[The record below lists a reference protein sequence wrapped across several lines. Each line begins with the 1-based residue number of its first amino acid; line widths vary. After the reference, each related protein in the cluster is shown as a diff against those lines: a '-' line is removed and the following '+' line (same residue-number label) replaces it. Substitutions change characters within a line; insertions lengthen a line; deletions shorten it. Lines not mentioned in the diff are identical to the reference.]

1 MLIVKSIIIYILI
14 SSIIIFLSRYLRYF
28 DKPTKRGIHSVPTI
42 NTGGLII
49 YLFFLFIITQ
59 GEFNHNIELIV
70 SIGSFVCLA
79 GFIDDRIN
87 LNPSSKIVF
96 IIIPS
101 VYLILNGISI
111 SDLGQ
116 YEYLGSIELGKFKIP
131 FLLLAIGLLINAT
144 NYIDGID
151 GLLLIFFLSCLLYYI
166 ILIDDIETINLL
178 KLFFVAALLNLVLNL
193 LPSKNKFKVFSG
205 DSGSLFIGFFI
216 SFMTIELYS
225 SFDIHPAI
233 LIWPLWY
240 PVYDFLFVSI
250 NRLSNKKSIFK
261 PDNTHLHHAMNKKF
275 LENKISPLILF
286 LLVNSSIITLGYKIS
301 EISKFL
307 SLSIFIIGFIFFFI
321 MRLFLL
327 KKFKNLS

>member
-1 MLIVKSIIIYILI
+1 MLTIKFAIIYIIL
-14 SSIIIFLSRYLRYF
+14 SSAIIFLSKYLRYF
-28 DKPTKRGIHSVPTI
+28 DKPSKRGIHKTPTI

-49 YLFFLFIITQ
+49 YFFFLCVISQ

-70 SIGSFVCLA
+70 SIGFFVCIS

-87 LNPSSKIVF
+87 LNPSSKIILV
-96 IIIPS
+96 IIPS
-101 VYLILNGISI
+101 IYLILNGISI

-116 YEYLGSIELGKFKIP
+116 YEYLGNLELGKFKIP

-151 GLLLIFFLSCLLYYI
+151 GLLLTFFLSCLTYYI
-166 ILIDDIETINLL
+166 FLIDDSETINLL
-178 KLFFVAALLNLVLNL
+178 VFFILGGLFNLILNL

-225 SFDIHPAI
+225 SFNIHPAI

-250 NRLSNKKSIFK
+250 NRLMNKKSIFK
-261 PDNTHLHHAMNKKF
+261 PDNTHLHHAINHKFNGNK
-275 LENKISPLILF
+275 LSPLILF
-286 LLVNSSIITLGYKIS
+286 LIVNSLVICLGFKIS
-301 EISKFL
+301 EISKLL
-307 SLSIFIIGFIFFFI
+307 SLSVFITGFIIYLIV
-321 MRLFLL
+321 RLSVF
-327 KKFKNLS
+327 KKFEN

>member
-1 MLIVKSIIIYILI
+1 MLTVKFAIIYILI
-14 SSIIIFLSRYLRYF
+14 SSCIIYLSRYLGYF
-28 DKPTKRGIHSVPTI
+28 DKPNKRGIHRLPTI

-49 YLFFLFIITQ
+49 YLFFLSVISQ
-59 GEFNHNIELIV
+59 GEFNYNIELIV
-70 SIGSFVCLA
+70 SIGFFVCLT

-87 LNPSSKIVF
+87 LNPSNKILL

-101 VYLILNGISI
+101 IYLILKGISI

-116 YEYLGSIELGKFKIP
+116 YEYLGNLELGKFKIP
-131 FLLLAIGLLINAT
+131 FLLLSIGLLINAT

-151 GLLLIFFLSCLLYYI
+151 GLLLIFFLSCLIYYI
-166 ILIDDIETINLL
+166 FLIDDIETINLL
-178 KLFFVAALLNLVLNL
+178 KFFVMASFLNLILNL

-216 SFMTIELYS
+216 SFMTIELYN

-250 NRLSNKKSIFK
+250 NRLINKKSIFK
-261 PDNTHLHHAMNKKF
+261 PDNTHLHHIIYKKF
-275 LENKISPLILF
+275 NGNIISPIVLF
-286 LLVNSSIITLGYKIS
+286 LLFNSSIIFLGYKIS
-301 EISKFL
+301 EISKLL
-307 SLSIFIIGFIFFFI
+307 SLSIFVIGFTIFFI
-321 MRLFLL
+321 VRLLAF
-327 KKFKNLS
+327 KKFKN

>member
-1 MLIVKSIIIYILI
+1 MLTVKFATIYILI
-14 SSIIIFLSRYLRYF
+14 SSSIIYLSRYLGYF
-28 DKPTKRGIHSVPTI
+28 DKPNKRGIHRIPTI

-49 YLFFLFIITQ
+49 YLVFLSLISQ
-59 GEFNHNIELIV
+59 AEFNYNIELIV
-70 SIGSFVCLA
+70 SIGFFVCLT

-87 LNPSSKIVF
+87 LNPSNKILL

-101 VYLILNGISI
+101 IYLILKGISI

-116 YEYLGSIELGKFKIP
+116 YEYLGSLELGKFKIP

-151 GLLLIFFLSCLLYYI
+151 GLLLTFFLSCLIYYI
-166 ILIDDIETINLL
+166 FLIDDTKTINLL
-178 KLFFVAALLNLVLNL
+178 KFFVVASFLNLILNL

-216 SFMTIELYS
+216 SFMTIELYN
-225 SFDIHPAI
+225 SFNIHPSI

-250 NRLSNKKSIFK
+250 NRLINKKSIFR
-261 PDNTHLHHAMNKKF
+261 PDNTHLHHVINNKF
-275 LENKISPLILF
+275 NGNRILPIILF
-286 LLVNSSIITLGYKIS
+286 FLVNSLIIFLGYKIS
-301 EISKFL
+301 EVSNLL
-307 SLSIFIIGFIFFFI
+307 SLSIFIIGFTFFFI
-321 MRLFLL
+321 VRFFLF
-327 KKFKNLS
+327 KRFEN